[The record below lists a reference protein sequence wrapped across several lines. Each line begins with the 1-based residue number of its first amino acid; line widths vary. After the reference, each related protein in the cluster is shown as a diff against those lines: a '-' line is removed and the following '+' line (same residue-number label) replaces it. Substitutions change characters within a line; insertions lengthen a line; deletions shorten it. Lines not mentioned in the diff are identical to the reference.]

1 MSEGFSNPYPTYN
14 VLDKWDTPSW
24 NDQTRAVVRKRLEQV
39 PPRRFFTEDEWEM
52 LHAICGR
59 LIPQPDRPT
68 DPVPIVP
75 FIDERL
81 HENQGN
87 GYRYE
92 TMPPQRDAWRIG
104 IRGIDEEA
112 RARWRCGFIELP
124 DNLKDA
130 VLRSVQHG
138 DTLSDAWRGMPA
150 KEFFRSVL
158 LHEAV
163 GVYYAHP
170 AAWSEIGFGGPASP
184 RGYVRMQADRRDPW
198 EAIEEEAIEQ
208 HER

>member
-1 MSEGFSNPYPTYN
+1 MTETFRNRFPRYN

-24 NDQTRAVVRKRLEQV
+24 NEQTRAVVKKRLEEI
-39 PPRRFFTEDEWEM
+39 PPRRFFGEAEWEI
-52 LHAICGR
+52 LDAVCDR
-59 LIPQPDRPT
+59 LIPQPDRPH
-68 DPVPIVP
+68 DKVPIVP

-81 HENQGN
+81 HENKGN

-92 TMPPQRDAWRIG
+92 DMPPQREAWRIG
-104 IRGIDEEA
+104 IHAIDQEA
-112 RARWRCGFIELP
+112 RARWQRGFRELP

-138 DTLSDAWRGMPA
+138 DTLTDAWQGMPP
-150 KEFFRSVL
+150 KRFFASAL

-163 GVYYAHP
+163 SVYYAHP

-198 EAIEEEAIEQ
+198 EAIEDY
-208 HER
+208 ER